1 MDPHKQMLAELT
13 NQEDLPG
20 DLASAISGK
29 DIFIGVSA
37 PGIVTEAMIKSMNAQ
52 AIVFALANPVPEIM
66 PDLALANGALVVAT
80 GRSDFSNQVN
90 NALVFPGIFRGALDR
105 HIKNITIEMQI
116 NAAIALAKIVTEPT
130 AERIIPGI
138 FEKGILEAVVGAI
151 R

>member
-1 MDPHKQMLAELT
+1 MLAELT